1 MQDNLHCSL
10 RLICDEIK
18 IICKMTLEGS
28 FKGTICKLLKIQP
41 KVPRNETLVKLYR
54 AILSEMKRK
63 NEYF

>member
-1 MQDNLHCSL
+1 
-10 RLICDEIK
+10 
-18 IICKMTLEGS
+18 MTLEGS